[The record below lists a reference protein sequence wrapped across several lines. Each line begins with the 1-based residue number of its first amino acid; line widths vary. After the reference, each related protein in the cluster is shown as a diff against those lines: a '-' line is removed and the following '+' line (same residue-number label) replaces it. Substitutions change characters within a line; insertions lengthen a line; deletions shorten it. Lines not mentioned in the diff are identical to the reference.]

1 MFLLNGHASNSL
13 PISDRGLH
21 YGDGLFETLEIYQ
34 GKPLFLAQHLQRLQL
49 GCHRLKIPVFDPQLL
64 TQEAHHICE
73 NHARGVLKIIVTRGS
88 GGRGYRQPDPVAAT
102 RILGVYPY
110 PDYPQHYT
118 DQGVELTVCQHPV
131 STNPVLAGIKHLNRL
146 DQVLARS
153 EWQDERFQEGIMSDS
168 QGFLIEGTMSNL
180 FWLRDQ
186 TVFTPCLAQA
196 GIDGIVRQW
205 LISYLQAKSILVETG
220 QFTLDHIVNAHEVW
234 VTNSII
240 GIWPVKAIN
249 DQAYVL
255 GPVVRQ
261 LQAAWQQARK
271 QQLSC

>member
-1 MFLLNGHASNSL
+1 MFLLNGHDNNSL

-21 YGDGLFETLEIYQ
+21 YGDGLFETLEIHQ

-49 GCHRLKIPVFDPQLL
+49 GCLRLKIPAFDPQLL
-64 TQEAHHICE
+64 TQEAYQLCK

-88 GGRGYRQPDPVAAT
+88 GGRGYRQPDPIAAT

-110 PDYPQHYT
+110 PDYPQHYA

-131 STNPVLAGIKHLNRL
+131 SVNPVLAGIKHLNRL

-153 EWQDERFQEGIMSDS
+153 EWQDDRFQEGIMCDS

-180 FWLRDQ
+180 FWVRDQ
-186 TVFTPCLAQA
+186 TVYTPSLAQA

-205 LISYLQAKSILVETG
+205 LIHYLQDKSIAVETG
-220 QFTLDHIVNAHEVW
+220 QFTFEHLFSAHEVW

-240 GIWPVKAIN
+240 GIWPVRAIH

-261 LQAAWQQARK
+261 LQSAWQQARE
-271 QQLSC
+271 QQLLC